1 MKRLALLLA
10 MLLCLPALVSCRQIR
25 TYSESFYL
33 MDTLIGVTLYTN
45 DPALA
50 EQTFDECESL
60 LRELDGLWSRHRS
73 SSEISRLNAA
83 QDGLDGLDARTLML
97 FRTALDVSA
106 RTGGA
111 FDVTVTPLIALWE
124 RCGEEN
130 RLPTEEELAAA
141 KSVVGY
147 ERVTL
152 TDTGVVKQNSTTMVD
167 LGGIGK
173 GAAISRLIE
182 YLSTTGVSGG
192 LVSFGSNVA
201 VFGEKPDGEP
211 FRVAIK
217 HPREENA
224 VIGKLTLGS
233 GEVLSVSG
241 DYERYV
247 TIGGNRYH
255 HILDPETGY
264 PADTGL
270 ASVAVISRDGAEADA
285 LSTALLVMGLEDA
298 MAFYAS
304 GVMRFEAIFV
314 DTAGQVTV
322 TSGLADRFE
331 KEGTQ

>member
-10 MLLCLPALVSCRQIR
+10 MLFCLPSLASCRQVR

-33 MDTLIGVTLYTN
+33 MDTLVGVTLYTD

-50 EQTFDECESL
+50 EQIFDECECL

-73 SSEISRLNAA
+73 SSEISRFNAA
-83 QDGLDGLDARTLML
+83 QNGLDGLDGRTLAL

-106 RTGGA
+106 RTNGA

-124 RCGEEN
+124 RCGEED
-130 RLPTEEELAAA
+130 RLPTEAELATA
-141 KSVVGY
+141 KSAVGY
-147 ERVTL
+147 GYLTL
-152 TDTGVVKQNSTTMVD
+152 TDTGVVKQSDAVAVD

-217 HPREENA
+217 HPRTENA
-224 VIGKLTLGS
+224 VIGKLTLGA

-255 HILDPETGY
+255 HILDPKTGY

-270 ASVAVISRDGAEADA
+270 ASVAVISTDGAEADA
-285 LSTALLVMGLEDA
+285 LSTALFVMELEDA

-304 GVMRFEAIFV
+304 GAMRFEAIFV

-322 TSGLADRFE
+322 TNGLADRFE
-331 KEGTQ
+331 KEGT

>member
-10 MLLCLPALVSCRQIR
+10 MLFCLPSLASCRQIR

-33 MDTLIGVTLYTN
+33 MDTLVGVTLYTD

-50 EQTFDECESL
+50 EETFDECERL
-60 LRELDGLWSRHRS
+60 LRELDGLWSRHRA
-73 SSEISRLNAA
+73 SSEIAQLNASEG
-83 QDGLDGLDARTLML
+83 GLDGLNADTCAL
-97 FRTALDVSA
+97 FDTAIRVS
-106 RTGGA
+106 RLTGGA
-111 FDVTVTPLIALWE
+111 FDVTVTPLITLWE
-124 RCGEEN
+124 RCGAED
-130 RLPTEEELAAA
+130 RLPTVAELAAA
-141 KSVVGY
+141 KSAVGY
-147 ERVTL
+147 QGLIL
-152 TDTGVVKQNSTTMVD
+152 TDTGVVKQNPTVTVD

-173 GAAISRLIE
+173 GAAISRLIA
-182 YLSTTGVSGG
+182 YLNTTGVVGG

-201 VFGEKPDGEP
+201 VFGEKPDGAP

-217 HPREENA
+217 HPRVENA
-224 VIGKLTLGS
+224 VIGKLTLAS

-247 TIGGNRYH
+247 TIGGVRYH

-270 ASVAVISRDGAEADA
+270 ASVAVISTDGAEADA

-298 MAFYAS
+298 MALYAS
-304 GVMRFEAIFV
+304 GVLRFEAIFV

-322 TSGLADRFE
+322 TNGLGDRFE
-331 KEGTQ
+331 REGM

>member
-10 MLLCLPALVSCRQIR
+10 MLFCLPSLASCRQVR
-25 TYSESFYL
+25 AYSESFYL
-33 MDTLIGVTLYTN
+33 MDTLVGVTLYT
-45 DPALA
+45 DDADLA
-50 EQTFDECESL
+50 ETAFEECERL
-60 LRELDGLWSRHRS
+60 LRELDGLWSRHKP
-73 SSEISRLNAA
+73 SSEISRLNASET
-83 QDGLDGLDARTLML
+83 GLDGLDARTLAL
-97 FRTALDVSA
+97 LRTALDVFV

-124 RCGEEN
+124 RCGKED
-130 RLPTEEELAAA
+130 RLPTAEELAAA
-141 KSVVGY
+141 KSAVGY
-147 ERVTL
+147 GRLTL
-152 TDTGVVKQNSTTMVD
+152 TDTGVIKQNSTVTVD

-173 GAAISRLIE
+173 GEAISCLIT
-182 YLSTTGVSGG
+182 YLSTTGVLGG

-201 VFGEKPDGEP
+201 VFGEKPDGAP

-217 HPREENA
+217 HPRAENA
-224 VIGKLTLGS
+224 VIGKLTLEA

-270 ASVAVISRDGAEADA
+270 ASVAVISTDGAEADA

-314 DTAGQVTV
+314 DTAGQVSV
-322 TSGLADRFE
+322 TGGLADRFE
-331 KEGTQ
+331 REGT